1 MTKLIKIDYQ
11 DATYSFNE
19 DGWFNAT
26 IAAQKFG
33 KKPLVWLRQRE
44 NVEYLVA
51 LYRRIHNEDKSDF
64 LEQLNKIK
72 ELDGSSSVSQTK
84 LLRLA
89 KKTGFVRTKGGS
101 SENGGGTWFH
111 PKLAVRFMQWLDID
125 VAIWCDEQIDS
136 IIRNG
141 TSDVNYLPL
150 FIRENMTVWELRF
163 KPSYYHALARATQTR
178 YDGHIGGTPALY
190 GQITDKWVYQII
202 LPTEVYEELKLRK
215 GKSEKMHQWLTDGG
229 KELLDTQIQ
238 RVTDI
243 AASSVNIRDF
253 DARMMQISG
262 IKGQTSIIY
271 SQASERVH

>member
-1 MTKLIKIDYQ
+1 MAKLIKIDYQ

-33 KKPLVWLRQRE
+33 KKPAEWLRLPE
-44 NVEYLVA
+44 TVKYIDA
-51 LYRRIHNEDKSDF
+51 LCRRAEVGKSHF
-64 LEQLNKIK
+64 
-72 ELDGSSSVSQTK
+72 V
-84 LLRLA
+84 
-89 KKTGFVRTKGGS
+89 KTRRGGDLS
-101 SENGGGTWFH
+101 TQGTWLH

-141 TSDVNYLPL
+141 TSEVNYLPL

-163 KPSYYHALARATQTR
+163 KPSYYHALARATNTR
-178 YDGHIGGTPALY
+178 YDGHIGGTPAVY

-202 LPTEVYEELKLRK
+202 LPLEVYEELKLRK

-229 KELLDTQIQ
+229 KELLDAQIQ

-243 AASSVNIRDF
+243 AGSSANIRDF
-253 DARMMQISG
+253 EARMMQISG
-262 IKGQTSIIY
+262 INGQTSFIY
-271 SQASERVH
+271 PQETARVH